1 MTIRRTVVLHGSLI
15 RRNMLLEAARS
26 AQTGVQFVSF
36 DQLVARLAGGFST
49 DIENKY
55 LRDAIRT
62 VLPETDLGEL
72 DPIKLLPGMIPAA
85 AETLQKVWRA
95 KIDLQSRK
103 NDHPRIASIALLEE
117 ATLARLPISMMRPL
131 DLVERALSR
140 INLARALFGPIK
152 FVGMTELSPV
162 WRDLLHAL
170 AKHTDVVWEAGPR
183 SVPSWIDEKHI
194 SVVRSLA
201 EKPET
206 TLVSAANAYHEAIE
220 SVRWARELIASGKA
234 KPDEIAIVS
243 TMPSDYDDH
252 LIALRSD
259 ANIDICF
266 VHGVKVTTTR
276 AGQAAA
282 ALADILVRG
291 LSQSRIRRLSG
302 LLSANKEIFS
312 DFPPGWIRILPKDA
326 PLISLDS
333 WNKFLD
339 QLSPDEWPEGK
350 DQTKALKE
358 IIHLLA
364 KRTEAAEEVGERLLR
379 GQARKIWREALKT
392 GSSAAIDVSINNL
405 RISECANA
413 PTSIAWMTANE
424 LAAAPRPFVRMLG
437 LNSSKWPRSQSEDRL
452 LSDHIIPTC
461 DLDPLPINAADRRDF
476 ETIQATT
483 KKEIIMSFSRRDSEG
498 RLLGKSPLV
507 PTNLQETYLQRNN
520 TPRHAMSETDRLL
533 ARRSEFAA
541 DPQGSSSLAC
551 WGDWFSSKITPHD
564 GLIRASHPVVGH
576 ILNRVQSASSL
587 RLLLRYPI
595 SFVWKY
601 GLHLTAPECA
611 IEPIILQ
618 PNAVGELIHETLEL
632 ALIDI
637 QNSGGLTVA
646 SLQQIEAAID
656 KAVTQ
661 AALKW
666 EVSKPTPPKLIWD
679 LTLQDIRDV
688 SVEALTFDDETN
700 GTKVSYC
707 EVPFGG
713 SKDAKHAKAPWDT
726 QKEVI
731 IPGADFKI
739 GGYIDRLD
747 IFSDGKRAIVK
758 DYKTG
763 KTPDKKKRDMK
774 IDGGRE
780 LQRCLYSYAVKTLL
794 AQDIEVTA
802 SLFYPRDALN
812 LILDDQEQTLAD
824 LENYLQLAR
833 ESLASGACMIGK
845 DAEEKYDDFSF
856 LLPANARALYVK
868 RKLPAA
874 MEVYGQLCEC
884 WEAK

>member
-26 AQTGVQFVSF
+26 AQIGVQFLSF
-36 DQLVARLAGGFST
+36 DQLAARLAGGFASEI
-49 DIENKY
+49 DNKF
-55 LRDAIRT
+55 LRDAIRS
-62 VLPETDLGEL
+62 VLPETDLGEI
-72 DPIKLLPGMIPAA
+72 DPIKMLPGMIPAA

-95 KIDLQSRK
+95 KIDLQSRR
-103 NDHPRIASIALLEE
+103 NDHPRIASIAMLEE
-117 ATLARLPISMMRPL
+117 AALARLPMSMMRPF
-131 DLVERALSR
+131 DLVERSLSR
-140 INLARALFGPIK
+140 IHLAKTLFGPIK

-162 WRDLLHAL
+162 WRDLLYAL
-170 AKHTDVVWEAGPR
+170 ASHTDVVWEAGPR
-183 SVPSWIDEKHI
+183 SVPAWIDEKRI
-194 SVVRSLA
+194 PVIRSQA

-206 TLVSAANAYHEAIE
+206 RLISAANAYHEAIE
-220 SVRWARELIASGKA
+220 AVRWARELIASGKA
-234 KPDEIAIVS
+234 TPDEIAIVS
-243 TMPSDYDDH
+243 TMPGDYDDH

-282 ALADILVRG
+282 ALADVLVRG
-291 LSQSRIRRLSG
+291 LSQSRLRRLSG
-302 LLSANKEIFS
+302 LLSANKEAFGA
-312 DFPPGWIRILPKDA
+312 FPTGWIRILPKDA

-333 WNKFLD
+333 WNKFLNH
-339 QLSPDEWPEGK
+339 LSPDEWPEGNN
-350 DQTKALKE
+350 QTEALRE

-364 KRTEAAEEVGERLLR
+364 RRTDAANEAGERLLT

-424 LAAAPRPFVRMLG
+424 LAAAPRPFVRLLG

-452 LSDHIIPTC
+452 LSDHIIPTG

-476 ETIQATT
+476 ETIRATT

-507 PTNLQETYLQRNN
+507 PANLQETYLQRNN
-520 TPRHAMSETDRLL
+520 TPLHAMSETDRLL
-533 ARRSEFAA
+533 ARRSEFVA
-541 DPQGSSSLAC
+541 DPQGAASVAC
-551 WGDWFSSKITPHD
+551 WRDWFSSEVTPHD
-564 GLIRASHPVVGH
+564 GLIRADHPVIGH

-618 PNAVGELIHETLEL
+618 SNAVGELIHETLEL

-637 QNSGGLTVA
+637 QNSGGLSLA
-646 SLQQIEAAID
+646 SVPEIELAIER
-656 KAVTQ
+656 AVSQ
-661 AALKW
+661 AAQKW
-666 EVSKPTPPKLIWD
+666 EVSKPTPPRLIWD
-679 LTLQDIRDV
+679 LTLQDIKDV
-688 SVEALTFDDETN
+688 SLEALRFEDDVE
-700 GTKVSYC
+700 GSKVSYC

-726 QKEVI
+726 QQEVI
-731 IPGADFKI
+731 IPRAHFRI

-747 IFSDGKRAIVK
+747 VFSDGKRAIVK

-774 IDGGRE
+774 IDGGKE
-780 LQRCLYSYAVKTLL
+780 LQRCLYSYAVRTLL
-794 AQDIEVTA
+794 AHDIEVTA
-802 SLFYPRDALN
+802 SLFYPRDGLN
-812 LILDDQEQTLAD
+812 LILDDQEQTLVD

-833 ESLASGACMIGK
+833 ESLTSGACMIGK
-845 DAEEKYDDFSF
+845 DAEEKYDDFAF

-868 RKLPAA
+868 RKLPAV
-874 MEVYGQLCEC
+874 MDVYGQLCAC